1 MATDGNTFSEDSLA
15 ALNGLSSLRVAI
27 VVSSW
32 NKPITQNLLDGA
44 INVFKKASCKEIIVR
59 WVPGSFE
66 LPLGSKQIIQ
76 SEKVDGVVAIG
87 NVIQGETKHFDFVCQ
102 GVTQGIMNVMLDTNT
117 PISFCLLTDLN
128 LQQSLDRSGGK
139 LGNKGHDCAIA
150 LLQMIK
156 GENQSL

>member
-1 MATDGNTFSEDSLA
+1 MATTDHILSEDSLKT
-15 ALNGLSSLRVAI
+15 LTGLDALRVGI

-32 NKPITQNLLDGA
+32 NKPITQNLLTAA
-44 INVFKKASCKEIIVR
+44 IDIFKKVSCKEILVR

-66 LPLGSKQIIQ
+66 LPLGAKQLILQ
-76 SEKVDGVVAIG
+76 EKVDGVVIIG

-102 GVTQGIMNVMLDTNT
+102 GVTQGTMNVMLETNT

-156 GENQSL
+156 GENTQI

>member
-1 MATDGNTFSEDSLA
+1 
-15 ALNGLSSLRVAI
+15 
-27 VVSSW
+27 
-32 NKPITQNLLDGA
+32 
-44 INVFKKASCKEIIVR
+44 
-59 WVPGSFE
+59 
-66 LPLGSKQIIQ
+66 
-76 SEKVDGVVAIG
+76 
-87 NVIQGETKHFDFVCQ
+87 
-102 GVTQGIMNVMLDTNT
+102 MNVMLDTNT